1 MTNNDHTRTGLA
13 SVIDLECHRA
23 PDHTSPLSRF
33 ESTGAIP
40 SDESQE
46 DTLRQPPLPET
57 AKPTPN
63 ALAETMC
70 KPESRAQGYEEG
82 QGQCPFVYAN
92 GKRCTGE
99 VIRIRAY
106 GSWDSGSGKLQY
118 VKSYYVMCTPPSDRG
133 CMCSRGA
140 ANDPMEF
147 YPGQVPGDLLEWAER
162 KGIVE

>member
-63 ALAETMC
+63 ALAETVC
-70 KPESRAQGYEEG
+70 KPDCRAQGYEKG

-92 GKRCTGE
+92 GIAH
-99 VIRIRAY
+99 IRR
-106 GSWDSGSGKLQY
+106 GSSH
-118 VKSYYVMCTPPSDRG
+118 RI
-133 CMCSRGA
+133 
-140 ANDPMEF
+140 
-147 YPGQVPGDLLEWAER
+147 AE
-162 KGIVE
+162 